1 MDSFEKIKKA
11 YDIARK
17 YNIDPKDKSTWNDEY
32 KERQK
37 ELAGI
42 KDEIQDLREFLESA
56 AE

>member
-1 MDSFEKIKKA
+1 MDSFEKIKNA
-11 YDIARK
+11 YEIARR
-17 YNIDPKDKSTWNDEY
+17 YNIDPKDKLTWNDEY